1 MSPKTK
7 FNLIRISIYLTG
19 LLIILGIVFYNAWQI
34 KEANPSLVQTE
45 KGDLVV
51 FTEKNYQKAEFTLK
65 FTEKIPENL
74 IITLEKDFSIFLDS
88 PSGAIYTEEELQE
101 KLFEENDL
109 EYPNGKIINYQNK
122 NYIVQ
127 RGHFKEILDNN
138 FLKILGINENNLDKI
153 SFNKKILS
161 AIDYPLDEKYLKEN
175 FPERILFEKNGD
187 FYLTGT
193 DSYRPVYI
201 SNIEDLIEKY
211 NIQTVSNKSQPATG
225 KCYKKS
231 GLFSRIICNFDLEK
245 NSAGDVYRIKAENN
259 NQFTEDLKQ
268 AELKFFK

>member
-7 FNLIRISIYLTG
+7 FKLIRKSIYLTG
-19 LLIILGIVFYNAWQI
+19 LFIILGTVFYNAWQI
-34 KEANPSLVQTE
+34 KEKTFQPIKTE
-45 KGDLVV
+45 NGDLAI
-51 FTEKNYQKAEFTLK
+51 FTDKTYQKAELTLEV
-65 FTEKIPENL
+65 TEKIPENL
-74 IITLEKDFSIFLDS
+74 TVTLEKDFYIFLDN
-88 PSGAIYTEEELQE
+88 PSGAIYTEEELKE

-138 FLKILGINENNLDKI
+138 FLKILGINKDNLNKIGFDKET
-153 SFNKKILS
+153 LS
-161 AIDYPLDEKYLKEN
+161 TIDYPLNEKDLREN

-193 DSYRPVYI
+193 GNYRPVYI
-201 SNIEDLIEKY
+201 SNIKDLIEKY
-211 NIQTVSNKSQPATG
+211 NIQTVSFNSQPVLG

-231 GLFSRIICNFDLEK
+231 NPFSKIICDFELEK
-245 NSAGDVYRIKAENN
+245 ISAGNIYRVKIENN
-259 NQFTEDLKQ
+259 NQLTENIKQ
-268 AELKFFK
+268 AKLKFFK

>member
-7 FNLIRISIYLTG
+7 FKLIRISIYLTG
-19 LLIILGIVFYNAWQI
+19 LLIILGTVFFNAWKI
-34 KEANPSLVQTE
+34 KEARPPLIKTE

-51 FTEKNYQKAEFTLK
+51 FTEKNYEKAELTLK

-74 IITLEKDFSIFLDS
+74 TVTLEKDFLIFLNN
-88 PSGAIYTEEELQE
+88 PSGAIYTEEELRE
-101 KLFEENDL
+101 KLFEENNL

-127 RGHFKEILDNN
+127 KGRFKEILDNN

-153 SFNKKILS
+153 SFDKKILS
-161 AIDYPLDEKYLKEN
+161 AIDYPLNEKNLREN

-193 DSYRPVYI
+193 DGYRPVYI
-201 SNIEDLIEKY
+201 SNIQELIEKY
-211 NIQTVSNKSQPATG
+211 NIQTVSLNSQPTPG
-225 KCYKKS
+225 KCYQKAKS
-231 GLFSRIICNFDLEK
+231 ALEIICDFNLEK
-245 NSAGDVYRIKAENN
+245 NLIGNIYKIKLNEDYRIIDNLEKTKLE
-259 NQFTEDLKQ
+259 
-268 AELKFFK
+268 FF